1 MGSETDDVYRKL
13 QKHLD
18 NMPIAFPESDSGLD
32 IKLLKHRFTPE
43 EAKIALE
50 LSALPEPL
58 ERIHKRLK
66 KTGISIHDLEKILDN
81 LTEKGS
87 ILGGKFFERKG
98 PKKHYSKAL
107 LAIGMYE
114 LQAGRLTKE
123 FEKDFDDYMNEK
135 FHKVFNSK
143 KTSQMRTIPLN
154 KSLNIER
161 YVDSYDNVRDIVHK
175 TDRPMAVIECVCRSG
190 KDLLE
195 EPCKHSDIRETCLLF
210 EDIAGFA
217 VSIGGGRFVT
227 KDEML
232 EILNSAEDAGFVL
245 QPENNQNPNFICC
258 CCGCC
263 CHVLTSL
270 KKYPK
275 PAEFYHSNFFSSINS
290 NKCEDCSTCIEI
302 CPMDAIFEN
311 NGYATVD
318 LNRCIGC
325 GVCVTKCPTN
335 AIEMK
340 KKESKYVPPKDSD
353 AMYKKILMERIGVRG
368 MLKTIPKI
376 VFGQKI

>member
-1 MGSETDDVYRKL
+1 MESGIDVYREL

-18 NMPIAFPESDSGLD
+18 NMPVAFPESDSGLD

-43 EAKIALE
+43 EARIALE

-66 KTGISIHDLEKILDN
+66 NNGISIEDLEKILDA

-87 ILGGKFFERKG
+87 ILGGKYFERKG
-98 PKKHYSKAL
+98 SKKHYSKAQ

-123 FEKDFDDYMNEK
+123 FEKDFQDYMNEK
-135 FHKVFNSK
+135 FHKVFHSK
-143 KTSQMRTIPLN
+143 KTSQMRTIPI
-154 KSLNIER
+154 KKGVNIER
-161 YVDSYDNVRDIVHK
+161 YVDSYDNARDIVHK
-175 TDRPMAVIECVCRSG
+175 ANRPIAVIECVCRSG
-190 KDLLE
+190 KDLTE
-195 EPCKHSDIRETCLLF
+195 QPCKHSEIRETCLLF
-210 EDIAGFA
+210 EDIASFA
-217 VSIGGGRFVT
+217 ASIGGGRLVT

-232 EILNSAEDAGFVL
+232 GILDSAEDAGFVL

-263 CHVLTSL
+263 CNVLTSL

-275 PAEFYHSNFFSSINS
+275 PAEFYHSNFYSWINS
-290 NKCEDCSTCIEI
+290 DKCDDCLACIDI
-302 CPMDAIFEN
+302 CPMDAVSANE
-311 NGYATVD
+311 GYAAVD
-318 LNRCIGC
+318 LDRCIGC
-325 GVCVTKCPTN
+325 GVCVSKCPTN
-335 AIEMK
+335 AVELK
-340 KKESKYVPPKDSD
+340 KKESRYVPPKDSD
-353 AMYKKILMERIGVRG
+353 AMYKKILMERIGVGG

-376 VFGQKI
+376 IFGQKI